1 LIVHGSIFGL
11 NGRVVAW
18 RTDSCASGALTR
30 EYPPDVLLRR
40 RGSRGV
46 SGEELPRL
54 EGADVEVGLRGGRGG
69 HRHGCHPRDS
79 VQFARDI
86 AEREDALISDPDL
99 AQRFGEAGRQRVIER
114 FTWRAVAERTTELY
128 RSLVS

>member
-1 LIVHGSIFGL
+1 
-11 NGRVVAW
+11 
-18 RTDSCASGALTR
+18 
-30 EYPPDVLLRR
+30 
-40 RGSRGV
+40 
-46 SGEELPRL
+46 
-54 EGADVEVGLRGGRGG
+54 
-69 HRHGCHPRDS
+69 

-99 AQRFGEAGRQRVIER
+99 AQRFGEAGRQLVIER